1 MLHDLSL
8 KIYGDWGVSGITLRI
23 YTAPQLGVIQLSYI
37 TSKQKLQLYS
47 IIALDNM
54 NIAFLGN
61 FECEGDPVKGSVAQ
75 LIV

>member
-1 MLHDLSL
+1 M
-8 KIYGDWGVSGITLRI
+8 
-23 YTAPQLGVIQLSYI
+23 QLSYI

-61 FECEGDPVKGSVAQ
+61 FECEGDPVEGSVAQ

>member
-1 MLHDLSL
+1 M
-8 KIYGDWGVSGITLRI
+8 K
-23 YTAPQLGVIQLSYI
+23 LSYI

-61 FECEGDPVKGSVAQ
+61 FECEGDPVVGSVAQ
-75 LIV
+75 LTI

>member
-1 MLHDLSL
+1 M
-8 KIYGDWGVSGITLRI
+8 K
-23 YTAPQLGVIQLSYI
+23 LSYT

-61 FECEGDPVKGSVAQ
+61 FECEGDPVEGAIAQ
-75 LIV
+75 LII

>member
-1 MLHDLSL
+1 M
-8 KIYGDWGVSGITLRI
+8 
-23 YTAPQLGVIQLSYI
+23 QLSYI

-54 NIAFLGN
+54 NIAFWGN
-61 FECEGDPVKGSVAQ
+61 FECEGDPVEGSVAQ